1 MNAESPPSSG
11 NQGKWIRFALVAFPV
26 GLIVLGAASF
36 WIYFEKKEREE
47 KHTYRHALAL
57 RHDVS
62 EADLSR
68 YLQILGDAAKESPD
82 ERRLT
87 IASFVESTLGSENMG
102 YDLKRDV
109 ELDRGVERVSF
120 HASLDGTRRPNDV
133 VLVVVG
139 YANGQEKDEAAL
151 AGLFSVAQA
160 MTGSPRVKTVR
171 FAVLDTS
178 VGSIQPALERLEYDM
193 RKSRERMVHLI
204 ALGPSARAIAEERS
218 RQPGGGVVTIRP
230 FAIVKPE
237 ELKPEA
243 EALQKLII
251 DAADRL

>member
-57 RHDVS
+57 RHDVT

-68 YLQILGDAAKESPD
+68 YLQILGEAAKESPD
-82 ERRLT
+82 EHRLT
-87 IASFVESTLGSENMG
+87 VASFVESTIGAENMG

-109 ELDRGVERVSF
+109 EMDRGVERVSF

-133 VLVVVG
+133 VLVIAG
-139 YANGQEKDEAAL
+139 YGNAQEKDDAAL
-151 AGLFSVAQA
+151 AALFSIAQA

-178 VGSIQPALERLEYDM
+178 VGSIQPALERLEYEM
-193 RKSRERMVHLI
+193 RKNRERQVQLI
-204 ALGPSARAIAEERS
+204 ALGSSARATGEERA

-230 FAIVKPE
+230 LAISKPE
-237 ELKPEA
+237 ELKIEV
-243 EALQKLII
+243 EALQKVIT
-251 DAADRL
+251 DTADRL